1 MRGKFG
7 EGEEKPDGDLR
18 ERLHAMESKVR
29 KMREVRNNFNDQ
41 AKVSADKR
49 NSVQSQ
55 YKEHKEK
62 IDLVLAEVKAIRA
75 EIKMFKQ
82 KRNAIQAQMKS
93 LFTRHKDSR
102 SEHGKKRD
110 ASTEYAQLKQ
120 EVDALEKKFE
130 TSSVGIK
137 KEKEISKETRP
148 WEKEI

>member
-7 EGEEKPDGDLR
+7 QGEEKPDGDLR
-18 ERLHAMESKVR
+18 EKLHAMESKVR

-41 AKVSADKR
+41 AKISADKR

-62 IDLVLAEVKAIRA
+62 IELVLAEVKAIRA

-102 SEHGKKRD
+102 SEHGKKKN
-110 ASTEYAQLKQ
+110 ASAEYAQLKQ
-120 EVDALEKKFE
+120 EVDAL
-130 TSSVGIK
+130 SLIH
-137 KEKEISKETRP
+137 I
-148 WEKEI
+148 

>member
-7 EGEEKPDGDLR
+7 EGEEKPDSDLR
-18 ERLHAMESKVR
+18 EQLHAMESRVR

-41 AKVSADKR
+41 AKVAADKR

-82 KRNAIQAQMKS
+82 
-93 LFTRHKDSR
+93 
-102 SEHGKKRD
+102 
-110 ASTEYAQLKQ
+110 
-120 EVDALEKKFE
+120 
-130 TSSVGIK
+130 
-137 KEKEISKETRP
+137 
-148 WEKEI
+148 

>member
-7 EGEEKPDGDLR
+7 EVEERPDEDLR

-29 KMREVRNNFNDQ
+29 KMREIRNNFNDQ

-62 IDLVLAEVKAIRA
+62 IDLVLAEVKTIRA

-82 KRNAIQAQMKS
+82 KRNAIQAQMRS
-93 LFTRHKDSR
+93 LFTKHKDSR
-102 SEHGKKRD
+102 NEHGKKRD
-110 ASTEYAQLKQ
+110 ASTEYVQLKQ
-120 EVDALEKKFE
+120 EVDD
-130 TSSVGIK
+130 IK
-137 KEKEISKETRP
+137 QKCDCLNN
-148 WEKEI
+148 